1 MYSCLPYVSGGK
13 VTYGN
18 NYAAIK
24 TNYGTTG
31 MMITKKGDYDEH
43 HGYIRVACSLLSED
57 FKFNEILLAFQH
69 VPYTHTAEKLQ
80 ENAKGLSY
88 PNIHI
93 MIQDISTRWNSS
105 FHSWRGLIDLQSA
118 IAHLPF
124 KLLAD
129 LNNDNKKDLKW
140 ILMNELVQIFGGFEE
155 LIRKFKPMLMDEED
169 DEEET
174 DKLITAV
181 PGSKGDFNITRTI
194 DTNDLNSH
202 FKTLLLSIDKY

>member
-1 MYSCLPYVSGGK
+1 MIKAARLLNYDLNIPYSVHALQ
-13 VTYGN
+13 
-18 NYAAIK
+18 
-24 TNYGTTG
+24 
-31 MMITKKGDYDEH
+31 
-43 HGYIRVACSLLSED
+43 L
-57 FKFNEILLAFQH
+57 ILR
-69 VPYTHTAEKLQ
+69 
-80 ENAKGLSY
+80 LSY

-105 FHSWRGLIDLQSA
+105 FHSWRRSIDLQSA

-155 LIRKFKPMLMDEED
+155 LIRKFSGNSEPMLMDEED

-202 FKTLLLSIDKY
+202 LKLY

>member
-1 MYSCLPYVSGGK
+1 M
-13 VTYGN
+13 
-18 NYAAIK
+18 K
-24 TNYGTTG
+24 TNYGTTD

-57 FKFNEILLAFQH
+57 FKFNEILLTFQH
-69 VPYTHTAEKLQ
+69 VPYTHTAEKSETNYKKLYF
-80 ENAKGLSY
+80 NGILK
-88 PNIHI
+88 
-93 MIQDISTRWNSS
+93 TKR
-105 FHSWRGLIDLQSA
+105 LIDLQSA

-140 ILMNELVQIFGGFEE
+140 ILMNELVQIF
-155 LIRKFKPMLMDEED
+155 
-169 DEEET
+169 

-194 DTNDLNSH
+194 DTNDLKLT
-202 FKTLLLSIDKY
+202 F